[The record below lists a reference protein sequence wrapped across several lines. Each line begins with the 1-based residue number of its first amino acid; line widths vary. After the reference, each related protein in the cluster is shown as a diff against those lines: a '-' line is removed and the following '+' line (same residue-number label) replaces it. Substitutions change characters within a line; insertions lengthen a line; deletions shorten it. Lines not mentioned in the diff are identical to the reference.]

1 MHHEEI
7 ILFYTLIVSAF
18 LSQIRFRYFSIHFPF
33 QCVGPHFVLI
43 IRQIAPFILL
53 IFTNAI
59 LESTQG
65 NRVLCRIHQFSRLNA
80 DNFTGVCRYFFQ
92 SGGES
97 AARKEVLLFFF
108 VNVVFVCLFVLFVFF
123 KFHEVSS
130 LGL

>member
-1 MHHEEI
+1 M
-7 ILFYTLIVSAF
+7 LT
-18 LSQIRFRYFSIHFPF
+18 
-33 QCVGPHFVLI
+33 
-43 IRQIAPFILL
+43 
-53 IFTNAI
+53 IFT
-59 LESTQG
+59 
-65 NRVLCRIHQFSRLNA
+65 C
-80 DNFTGVCRYFFQ
+80 VCRYFFQ

>member
-7 ILFYTLIVSAF
+7 IWFYTLIVSAF

-80 DNFTGVCRYFFQ
+80 DNFTGVFRYFFQ

-97 AARKEVLLFFF
+97 AARKEVLLFFLLMLLL
-108 VNVVFVCLFVLFVFF
+108 FVCLFCLCFLNFM
-123 KFHEVSS
+123 KFLV
-130 LGL
+130 

>member
-1 MHHEEI
+1 M
-7 ILFYTLIVSAF
+7 SAF

-80 DNFTGVCRYFFQ
+80 DNFTGVCRSFFQ

-97 AARKEVLLFFF
+97 AARKEVLLFFLLMLLL
-108 VNVVFVCLFVLFVFF
+108 FVCLFCLCFLNFM
-123 KFHEVSS
+123 KFLV
-130 LGL
+130 

>member
-18 LSQIRFRYFSIHFPF
+18 LSQIRFRYFFHTFPISMCRTTF
-33 QCVGPHFVLI
+33 CPYSSSNSSFYS
-43 IRQIAPFILL
+43 L

-97 AARKEVLLFFF
+97 AARKEVLLFFLSMLF
-108 VNVVFVCLFVLFVFF
+108 LFVCLFCLCFLNFM
-123 KFHEVSS
+123 KFLV
-130 LGL
+130 

>member
-1 MHHEEI
+1 M
-7 ILFYTLIVSAF
+7 
-18 LSQIRFRYFSIHFPF
+18 
-33 QCVGPHFVLI
+33 
-43 IRQIAPFILL
+43 
-53 IFTNAI
+53 
-59 LESTQG
+59 
-65 NRVLCRIHQFSRLNA
+65 LCRIHQFSRLNA
-80 DNFTGVCRYFFQ
+80 DNFTGVFRYFFQ

>member
-1 MHHEEI
+1 MN
-7 ILFYTLIVSAF
+7 
-18 LSQIRFRYFSIHFPF
+18 
-33 QCVGPHFVLI
+33 
-43 IRQIAPFILL
+43 
-53 IFTNAI
+53 FTNAI
-59 LESTQG
+59 LESTQV

-108 VNVVFVCLFVLFVFF
+108 VNVVFVCLLFVLFVFF